1 MEEKRR
7 ICEKRMYRDEDT
19 RTPFSG
25 SNEEREVSSEA
36 TTLRPNSTS
45 SDCEQ
50 SLDKGIEYDE
60 NFEVDFAKMKRYPP
74 KSEMLNEVRYGASES
89 EDDEEQDKER
99 ISYEHDHLLATNS
112 HQRER
117 DGLPDPGGPSTSF
130 SQTTH
135 GRTKKP
141 ESRSVPSPSP
151 TPSPTPQTKPVPVSW
166 SSLPKK
172 SQLAILTLARLSE
185 PFTQTSLQAYMY
197 YQLKSFRTAHE
208 NQPPSDA
215 VVAQQ
220 AGLLAAAFTGAQFC
234 TAILWGRLADSEHP
248 LFGGRKRV
256 ILIGLVGSGI
266 GSLGFGFSRSFA
278 EAVFWRCL
286 GGALNG
292 NIGVMRTMISEMV
305 REKRFLSRAF
315 LLLPMTFNI
324 GVIIGPLLGGLL
336 ADPVGSYPNIFGP
349 GGSLGGKNGVGWLT
363 KWPYA
368 LPNVVSA
375 GFLFCSAIGVVF
387 GLEETLEGLR
397 GKSDWGLKVSRYLLR
412 IFLRRRNSGG
422 YVQVGRQDG
431 VSEDDVEMNEGK
443 SEEATTTLPI
453 KRKLSFGRIWTRNV
467 LCTLLS
473 HGLLAMHVGTFNALW
488 FVFLSTP
495 RYMPESKNEA
505 DDSKTLSLPPNYQ
518 PHAPFTFTGGLALP
532 PPSIGTALAIL
543 GVIGITL
550 QLLLYPP
557 LSFRLGTTTS
567 LRASLLL
574 FPVAYFL
581 ARYLSI
587 IPSTS
592 PPPGPATGPWIWLY
606 ITLVLSVQVLARTF
620 ALPSTTILVNNASP
634 HPSVLGTVHGV
645 AQSVSSATRT
655 VGPVVFSWLYGVGL
669 GKGMVGMAWWSM
681 CVVAGAGA
689 GASWLVR
696 EGDGHEIFLEGELEP
711 RQEVKGN
718 R

>member
-1 MEEKRR
+1 MKTNSHKSRTQ
-7 ICEKRMYRDEDT
+7 DE
-19 RTPFSG
+19 
-25 SNEEREVSSEA
+25 A
-36 TTLRPNSTS
+36 
-45 SDCEQ
+45 
-50 SLDKGIEYDE
+50 LDD
-60 NFEVDFAKMKRYPP
+60 P
-74 KSEMLNEVRYGASES
+74 SES
-89 EDDEEQDKER
+89 EDDGDQNGDRSER
-99 ISYEHDHLLATNS
+99 ERDHLLATNS
-112 HQRER
+112 DQH
-117 DGLPDPGGPSTSF
+117 GLNGSLAIGDPSTSF
-130 SQTTH
+130 STSTY
-135 GRTKKP
+135 GRSKEN
-141 ESRSVPSPSP
+141 ESEPIHSPSP
-151 TPSPTPQTKPVPVSW
+151 TPSQEPHTQPGPVTW

-185 PFTQTSLQAYMY
+185 PLTQTSLQAYMY
-197 YQLKSFRTAHE
+197 YQLKSFRTSHD

-248 LFGGRKRV
+248 LLGGRKRV

-266 GSLGFGFSRSFA
+266 GSLGFGFSRSFGA
-278 EAVFWRCL
+278 AVFWRAL
-286 GGALNG
+286 SGTLNG

-305 REKRFLSRAF
+305 QEKRFLSRAF

-336 ADPVGSYPNIFGP
+336 ADPVGSYPEIFGP
-349 GGSLGGKNGVGWLT
+349 GGSLGVKDGVGWLR

-375 GFLFCSAIGVVF
+375 GFLFCSALGVVF

-397 GKSDWGLKVSRYLLR
+397 GKNDWGLETSRYLRR
-412 IFLRRRNSGG
+412 ICLGRRKAGG
-422 YVQVGRQDG
+422 YVKVGREDG
-431 VSEDDVEMNEGK
+431 MGEEDVEMNESK
-443 SEEATTTLPI
+443 SEEATTNPPI
-453 KRKLSFGRIWTRNV
+453 KRKLSFRRIWTRNV

-495 RYMPESKNEA
+495 RYMPQSKNEA
-505 DDSKTLSLPPNYQ
+505 DDSKALSLPPNYQ

-543 GVIGITL
+543 GIIGITL

-557 LSFRLGTTTS
+557 LSFRLGTITS

-581 ARYLSI
+581 APYLSI

-606 ITLVLSVQVLARTF
+606 ITLVLSVQVAGRTF

-645 AQSVSSATRT
+645 AQSVSSAART
-655 VGPVVFSWLYGVGL
+655 VGPVVFSWLYGMGL
-669 GKGMVGMAWWSM
+669 GKGVVGIAWWSM
-681 CVVAGAGA
+681 CVLAGAGA
-689 GASWLVR
+689 GASWLVI
-696 EGDGHEIFLEGELEP
+696 EGDGHEILLEGDLEA
-711 RQEVKGN
+711 REGIKVKGN
-718 R
+718 G

>member
-1 MEEKRR
+1 
-7 ICEKRMYRDEDT
+7 MYRDDGS

-25 SNEEREVSSEA
+25 SNEEGEVSSAA
-36 TTLRPNSTS
+36 TTLRRNSTS
-45 SDCEQ
+45 SDYGQ
-50 SLDKGIEYDE
+50 SPATKIDYDRHFERDFPRMKTNSHRSRTQDEALD
-60 NFEVDFAKMKRYPP
+60 AP
-74 KSEMLNEVRYGASES
+74 SES
-89 EDDEEQDKER
+89 EDDGDQTGDRSER
-99 ISYEHDHLLATNS
+99 EHDHLLATNS
-112 HQRER
+112 DQHGRNGSLAIGE
-117 DGLPDPGGPSTSF
+117 PSTSF
-130 SQTTH
+130 STSTY
-135 GRTKKP
+135 GRSKKN
-141 ESRSVPSPSP
+141 ESETINSPSP
-151 TPSPTPQTKPVPVSW
+151 TPSQEPHARPTPVTW

-185 PFTQTSLQAYMY
+185 PLTQTSLQAYMY
-197 YQLKSFRTAHE
+197 YQLKSFRTSHD

-220 AGLLAAAFTGAQFC
+220 AGLLSAAFTAARFC

-248 LFGGRKRV
+248 LLGGRKRV

-266 GSLGFGFSRSFA
+266 GSLGFGFSRSFGA
-278 EAVFWRCL
+278 AVFWRAL
-286 GGALNG
+286 SGTLNG

-305 REKRFLSRAF
+305 QEKRFLSRAF

-336 ADPVGSYPNIFGP
+336 ADPVGSYPEIFGP

-397 GKSDWGLKVSRYLLR
+397 GKSDWGLDVSRYL
-412 IFLRRRNSGG
+412 RRMCLGRRKAGG
-422 YVQVGRQDG
+422 YVKVGREDG
-431 VSEDDVEMNEGK
+431 MGEEDVEMNEGK
-443 SEEATTTLPI
+443 SEEATANPPI
-453 KRKLSFGRIWTRNV
+453 KRKLSFRRIWTRNV

-473 HGLLAMHVGTFNALW
+473 HGLLAMHLGTFNALW

-495 RYMPESKNEA
+495 RYMPESKNEHDA
-505 DDSKTLSLPPNYQ
+505 SGTLSVPPNYQ

-543 GVIGITL
+543 GVVGIML

-557 LSFRLGTTTS
+557 LSFRLGTITS
-567 LRASLLL
+567 LRASLPL

-581 ARYLSI
+581 APYLSI

-606 ITLVLSVQVLARTF
+606 ITLVLSVQVAGRTF

-645 AQSVSSATRT
+645 AQSVSSAART
-655 VGPVVFSWLYGVGL
+655 VGPVVFSWLYGRGL
-669 GKGMVGMAWWSM
+669 GKGVVGIAWWSM
-681 CVVAGAGA
+681 CVLAGAGA

-696 EGDGHEIFLEGELEP
+696 EGDGHEIVLEGDVEAREG
-711 RQEVKGN
+711 RKGN
-718 R
+718 G

>member
-1 MEEKRR
+1 ME
-7 ICEKRMYRDEDT
+7 
-19 RTPFSG
+19 
-25 SNEEREVSSEA
+25 
-36 TTLRPNSTS
+36 
-45 SDCEQ
+45 

-60 NFEVDFAKMKRYPP
+60 NFEMDFPVKEKYSPKRG
-74 KSEMLNEVRYGASES
+74 MLNAVRYDPSES
-89 EDDEEQDKER
+89 EDDGDQNGGRIER
-99 ISYEHDHLLATNS
+99 QHDHLLATNS
-112 HQRER
+112 HQRKL
-117 DGLPDPGGPSTSF
+117 DGLLDTGEPSTSF
-130 SQTTH
+130 SKTAY
-135 GRTKKP
+135 RRPNKD
-141 ESRSVPSPSP
+141 ESTSVHSPPP
-151 TPSPTPQTKPVPVSW
+151 TPSQEIQAKPVPVSW

-185 PFTQTSLQAYMY
+185 PLTQTSLQAYMY
-197 YQLKSFRTAHE
+197 YQLKSFRTPHE

-234 TAILWGRLADSEHP
+234 TAILWGRLADSEHRF
-248 LFGGRKRV
+248 LGGRKRV

-336 ADPVGSYPNIFGP
+336 ADLVGSYPDIFGP

-368 LPNVVSA
+368 LPNVV
-375 GFLFCSAIGVVF
+375 
-387 GLEETLEGLR
+387 
-397 GKSDWGLKVSRYLLR
+397 
-412 IFLRRRNSGG
+412 
-422 YVQVGRQDG
+422 GRQDG
-431 VSEDDVEMNEGK
+431 MREDDVEMNEGK
-443 SEEATTTLPI
+443 SEEATTNLSI

-495 RYMPESKNEA
+495 RYLAESKNEA

-581 ARYLSI
+581 APYLSI

-645 AQSVSSATRT
+645 AQSVRERER
-655 VGPVVFSWLYGVGL
+655 
-669 GKGMVGMAWWSM
+669 
-681 CVVAGAGA
+681 AG
-689 GASWLVR
+689 W
-696 EGDGHEIFLEGELEP
+696 
-711 RQEVKGN
+711 
-718 R
+718 

>member
-1 MEEKRR
+1 
-7 ICEKRMYRDEDT
+7 
-19 RTPFSG
+19 
-25 SNEEREVSSEA
+25 
-36 TTLRPNSTS
+36 
-45 SDCEQ
+45 
-50 SLDKGIEYDE
+50 
-60 NFEVDFAKMKRYPP
+60 
-74 KSEMLNEVRYGASES
+74 
-89 EDDEEQDKER
+89 
-99 ISYEHDHLLATNS
+99 
-112 HQRER
+112 
-117 DGLPDPGGPSTSF
+117 
-130 SQTTH
+130 
-135 GRTKKP
+135 
-141 ESRSVPSPSP
+141 
-151 TPSPTPQTKPVPVSW
+151 
-166 SSLPKK
+166 
-172 SQLAILTLARLSE
+172 
-185 PFTQTSLQAYMY
+185 MY
-197 YQLKSFRTAHE
+197 YQLKSFRTSHD

-220 AGLLAAAFTGAQFC
+220 AGLLSAAFTAAQFC

-248 LFGGRKRV
+248 LLGGRKRV

-266 GSLGFGFSRSFA
+266 GSLGFGFSRSFGA
-278 EAVFWRCL
+278 AVFWRAL
-286 GGALNG
+286 SGTLNG

-305 REKRFLSRAF
+305 QEKRFLSRAF

-336 ADPVGSYPNIFGP
+336 ADPVGSYPEIFGP

-397 GKSDWGLKVSRYLLR
+397 GKSDWGLDVSRYL
-412 IFLRRRNSGG
+412 RRMCLGRRKAGG
-422 YVQVGRQDG
+422 YVKVGREDG
-431 VSEDDVEMNEGK
+431 MGEEDVEMNEGK
-443 SEEATTTLPI
+443 SEEATANPPI
-453 KRKLSFGRIWTRNV
+453 KRKLSFRRIWTRNV

-473 HGLLAMHVGTFNALW
+473 HGLLAMHLGTFNALW

-495 RYMPESKNEA
+495 RYMPESKNEHDA
-505 DDSKTLSLPPNYQ
+505 SGTLSVPPNYQ

-543 GVIGITL
+543 GVVGIML

-557 LSFRLGTTTS
+557 LSFRLGTITS
-567 LRASLLL
+567 LRASLPL

-581 ARYLSI
+581 APYLSI

-606 ITLVLSVQVLARTF
+606 ITLVLSVQVAGRTF

-645 AQSVSSATRT
+645 AQSVSSAART
-655 VGPVVFSWLYGVGL
+655 VGPVVFSWLYGRGL
-669 GKGMVGMAWWSM
+669 GKGVVGIAWWSM
-681 CVVAGAGA
+681 CVLAGAGA

-696 EGDGHEIFLEGELEP
+696 EGDGHEIVLEGDVEAREG
-711 RQEVKGN
+711 RKGN
-718 R
+718 G

>member
-1 MEEKRR
+1 MKTNSHKSRTQ
-7 ICEKRMYRDEDT
+7 DE
-19 RTPFSG
+19 
-25 SNEEREVSSEA
+25 A
-36 TTLRPNSTS
+36 
-45 SDCEQ
+45 
-50 SLDKGIEYDE
+50 LDD
-60 NFEVDFAKMKRYPP
+60 P
-74 KSEMLNEVRYGASES
+74 SES
-89 EDDEEQDKER
+89 EDDGDQNGDRSER
-99 ISYEHDHLLATNS
+99 ERDHLLATNS
-112 HQRER
+112 DQH
-117 DGLPDPGGPSTSF
+117 GLNGSLAIGDPSTSF
-130 SQTTH
+130 STSTY
-135 GRTKKP
+135 GRSKEN
-141 ESRSVPSPSP
+141 ESEPIHSPSP
-151 TPSPTPQTKPVPVSW
+151 TPSQEPHTQPGPVTW

-185 PFTQTSLQAYMY
+185 PLTQTSLQAYMY
-197 YQLKSFRTAHE
+197 YQLKSFRTSHD

-248 LFGGRKRV
+248 LLGGRKRV

-266 GSLGFGFSRSFA
+266 GSLGFGFSRSFGA
-278 EAVFWRCL
+278 AVFWRAL
-286 GGALNG
+286 SGTLNG

-305 REKRFLSRAF
+305 QEKRFLSRAF

-336 ADPVGSYPNIFGP
+336 ADPVGSYPEIFGP

-397 GKSDWGLKVSRYLLR
+397 GKSDWGLDVSRYL
-412 IFLRRRNSGG
+412 RRMCLGRRKAGG
-422 YVQVGRQDG
+422 YVKVGREDG
-431 VSEDDVEMNEGK
+431 MGEEDVEMNEGK
-443 SEEATTTLPI
+443 SEEATANPPI
-453 KRKLSFGRIWTRNV
+453 KRKLSFRRIWTRNV

-473 HGLLAMHVGTFNALW
+473 HGLLAMHLGTFNALW

-495 RYMPESKNEA
+495 RYMPESKNEHDA
-505 DDSKTLSLPPNYQ
+505 SGTLSVPPNYQ

-543 GVIGITL
+543 GVVGIML

-557 LSFRLGTTTS
+557 LSFRLGTITS
-567 LRASLLL
+567 LRASLPL

-581 ARYLSI
+581 APYLSI

-606 ITLVLSVQVLARTF
+606 ITLVLSVQVAGRTF

-645 AQSVSSATRT
+645 AQSVSSAART
-655 VGPVVFSWLYGVGL
+655 VGPVVFSWLYGRGL
-669 GKGMVGMAWWSM
+669 GKGVVGIAWWSM
-681 CVVAGAGA
+681 CVLAGAGA

-696 EGDGHEIFLEGELEP
+696 EGDGHEIVLEGDVEAREG
-711 RQEVKGN
+711 RKGN
-718 R
+718 G

>member
-1 MEEKRR
+1 
-7 ICEKRMYRDEDT
+7 MYRDDGS
-19 RTPFSG
+19 RTPFPG
-25 SNEEREVSSEA
+25 SNEEGEVSSAA

-45 SDCEQ
+45 SDYGQ
-50 SLDKGIEYDE
+50 SLDKKIDHDRHFQRGSPETKTYSHKSRARDE
-60 NFEVDFAKMKRYPP
+60 ALGDP
-74 KSEMLNEVRYGASES
+74 SES
-89 EDDEEQDKER
+89 EDDGDQNGDGIER
-99 ISYEHDHLLATNS
+99 DHLLATKS
-112 HQRER
+112 YQRDR
-117 DGLPDPGGPSTSF
+117 DGLLDTGEPSTSS
-130 SQTTH
+130 SQTNF
-135 GRTKKP
+135 GPPTKDGSK
-141 ESRSVPSPSP
+141 SIHSPSP
-151 TPSPTPQTKPVPVSW
+151 TPSQEPHTQPGPVTW

-185 PFTQTSLQAYMY
+185 PLTQTSLQAYMY
-197 YQLKSFRTAHE
+197 YQLKSFRTSHD

-234 TAILWGRLADSEHP
+234 TAILWGRIADSEHP
-248 LFGGRKRV
+248 LLGGRKRV
-256 ILIGLVGSGI
+256 ILIGLIGSGI
-266 GSLGFGFSRSFA
+266 GSLGFGFSRSFG

-336 ADPVGSYPNIFGP
+336 ADPVGSYPDIFGP
-349 GGSLGGKNGVGWLT
+349 GGSLGGKDGVGWLT

-375 GFLFCSAIGVVF
+375 GFLFCSAIGVVL

-397 GKSDWGLKVSRYLLR
+397 SKSDWGLKVSRYLLK
-412 IFLRRRNSGG
+412 ICIGRRDSGG

-431 VSEDDVEMNEGK
+431 MREDDVELNEGK
-443 SEEATTTLPI
+443 SEEATTNLTI

-495 RYMPESKNEA
+495 RYMPQSKNEA

-518 PHAPFTFTGGLALP
+518 PHAPFIFTGGLALP

-543 GVIGITL
+543 GIIGITL

-557 LSFRLGTTTS
+557 LSFRLGTITS

-581 ARYLSI
+581 APYLSI

-645 AQSVSSATRT
+645 AQSVSSAART
-655 VGPVVFSWLYGVGL
+655 VGPVVFSWLYGIGL

-681 CVVAGAGA
+681 CVIAGAGA

-696 EGDGHEIFLEGELEP
+696 EGDGHEILLEGELEA
-711 RQEVKGN
+711 REGVKGN
-718 R
+718 G

>member
-1 MEEKRR
+1 MEN
-7 ICEKRMYRDEDT
+7 T
-19 RTPFSG
+19 R
-25 SNEEREVSSEA
+25 ERG
-36 TTLRPNSTS
+36 
-45 SDCEQ
+45 
-50 SLDKGIEYDE
+50 LDKGVEYDE
-60 NFEVDFAKMKRYPP
+60 NFGMDFPGRKKHSQ
-74 KSEMLNEVRYGASES
+74 KSVTQDEALYGPSES
-89 EDDEEQDKER
+89 EDDGDQNGNRIER
-99 ISYEHDHLLATNS
+99 EHDHFLATNS
-112 HQRER
+112 HQREC
-117 DGLPDPGGPSTSF
+117 DGLPDTGEPSTSF
-130 SQTTH
+130 SKTTH
-135 GRTKKP
+135 GRTKQP
-141 ESRSVPSPSP
+141 ESRSVHSPSP
-151 TPSPTPQTKPVPVSW
+151 TSSPEPQPVPVPVSW

-185 PFTQTSLQAYMY
+185 PLTQTSLQAYMY
-197 YQLKSFRTAHE
+197 YQLKSFRPAHQT
-208 NQPPSDA
+208 QPPSDA
-215 VVAQQ
+215 LVAQQ

-248 LFGGRKRV
+248 LLGGRKRV

-266 GSLGFGFSRSFA
+266 GSLGFGFSRSFG

-324 GVIIGPLLGGLL
+324 G
-336 ADPVGSYPNIFGP
+336 
-349 GGSLGGKNGVGWLT
+349 
-363 KWPYA
+363 
-368 LPNVVSA
+368 
-375 GFLFCSAIGVVF
+375 
-387 GLEETLEGLR
+387 
-397 GKSDWGLKVSRYLLR
+397 
-412 IFLRRRNSGG
+412 
-422 YVQVGRQDG
+422 VGRQDG

-581 ARYLSI
+581 APYLSI

-645 AQSVSSATRT
+645 AQSVQERER
-655 VGPVVFSWLYGVGL
+655 
-669 GKGMVGMAWWSM
+669 
-681 CVVAGAGA
+681 AG
-689 GASWLVR
+689 W
-696 EGDGHEIFLEGELEP
+696 
-711 RQEVKGN
+711 
-718 R
+718 